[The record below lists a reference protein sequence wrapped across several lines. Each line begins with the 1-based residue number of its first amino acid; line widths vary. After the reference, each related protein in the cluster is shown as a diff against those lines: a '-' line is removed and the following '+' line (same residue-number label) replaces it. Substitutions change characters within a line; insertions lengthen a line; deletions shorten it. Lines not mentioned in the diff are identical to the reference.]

1 MYKFIENVRKID
13 IGSEIVESGK
23 WTPEG
28 DDTNFCLNEEYQAQC
43 LGWRRKNCEIEG
55 HIFIIPMR
63 QSVFVHIQPLYLHSA
78 FWNKR

>member
-28 DDTNFCLNEEYQAQC
+28 DDTNFCLNEEYQA
-43 LGWRRKNCEIEG
+43 
-55 HIFIIPMR
+55 
-63 QSVFVHIQPLYLHSA
+63 
-78 FWNKR
+78 